1 MLGFWKKIFFFLK
14 KVEPKILAD
23 ERSDFCCRFQI
34 YLQKFIFLRKNVKK
48 LDFFTHKGAS
58 RGMKKSRI
66 FFRPLILG
74 QKTFYYHERASRQWN
89 FTEIFSPQSILDT
102 PFQMYVIASV
112 QLDRH
117 IAAPKHELPTTKK
130 EDFHPTRVGVAVT
143 FVTYSSPI
151 LSPEKYFLAGR
162 RPVTKS
168 KK

>member
-1 MLGFWKKIFFFLK
+1 MSEKSIFGSTFLRKKNIFFQNPSIFFRVRFFK
-14 KVEPKILAD
+14 KKKFREYFSHRKILAD

-89 FTEIFSPQSILDT
+89 FTEIFSPQSIPDT
-102 PFQMYVIASV
+102 QYG
-112 QLDRH
+112 QTR
-117 IAAPKHELPTTKK
+117 KK
-130 EDFHPTRVGVAVT
+130 R
-143 FVTYSSPI
+143 I
-151 LSPEKYFLAGR
+151 LKR
-162 RPVTKS
+162 N
-168 KK
+168 